1 MKISLVWPASSSEKD
16 FAEAIDRYLKRIR
29 HFYPI
34 EVVEVPAERG
44 RQTQSDATTMRSQ
57 SSRLL
62 AAIPARGTVV
72 VLDER
77 GQMLDSLKFARW
89 LERLT
94 IDSPHG
100 IHFVVGGDVGFD
112 DSVRNRADKVLSLSA
127 MTLPHQVARVVLLEQ
142 IYRACTLMRNI
153 RYHK

>member
-1 MKISLVWPASSSEKD
+1 M
-16 FAEAIDRYLKRIR
+16 
-29 HFYPI
+29 
-34 EVVEVPAERG
+34 RG
-44 RQTQSDATTMRSQ
+44 QSA
-57 SSRLL
+57 RLL
-62 AAIPARGTVV
+62 GAIPDRGTVV

-77 GQMLDSLKFARW
+77 GQTFDSLKFARW

-100 IHFVVGGDVGFD
+100 IHFVVGGDVGLD
-112 DSVRNRADKVLSLSA
+112 ETVKRRADVLLSLSP
-127 MTLPHQVARVVLLEQ
+127 MTLPHQIARVVLLEQ

>member
-1 MKISLVWPASSSEKD
+1 MKIRLIWPESSSEKD
-16 FAEAIDRYLKRIR
+16 FVSAIDRYVQRIR
-29 HFYPI
+29 HFFPI
-34 EVVEVPAERG
+34 EVVEVAGQRG
-44 RQTQSDATTMRSQ
+44 RQSQSDASIMRGQ
-57 SSRLL
+57 SARLL
-62 AAIPARGTVV
+62 GAIPDRGTVV

-77 GQMLDSLKFARW
+77 GQTFDSLKFARW

-100 IHFVVGGDVGFD
+100 IHFVVGGDVGLD
-112 DSVRNRADKVLSLSA
+112 ETVKKRADRLLSLSA
-127 MTLPHQVARVVLLEQ
+127 MTLPHQIARVVLLEQ

>member
-1 MKISLVWPASSSEKD
+1 MKIRLIWPESSSEKD
-16 FAEAIDRYLKRIR
+16 FESAISKYLQRIS
-29 HFYPI
+29 HFFTI
-34 EVVEVPAERG
+34 EVVEVRGERG
-44 RQTQSDATTMRSQ
+44 RQSQTDVAIMRGQSA
-57 SSRLL
+57 RLL
-62 AAIPARGTVV
+62 AAIPARGTTI

-77 GQMLDSLKFARW
+77 GQTIDSLKFARW

-100 IHFVVGGDVGFD
+100 IHFVIGGDVGLD
-112 DSVRNRADKVLSLSA
+112 ESIKQRADKLLSLSA
-127 MTLPHQVARVVLLEQ
+127 MTLPHQIARVVLLEQ